1 MSRRNQASRRRSY
14 GRRLH
19 EVRERHETRDPRAPS
34 SLFDDGYSDLDRW
47 STELGGLAPLDG
59 ERGGRAAV

>member
-19 EVRERHETRDPRAPS
+19 EVRERRDSSDPRAPS
-34 SLFDDGYSDLDRW
+34 GPFDENYTDLDRW
-47 STELGGLAPLDG
+47 TTEIGGLASLDG
-59 ERGGRAAV
+59 ERGGRAAA